1 LGADPSGAI
10 GVFNSTQADGSSRN
24 PIMLLGAM
32 AGPALGV
39 INATEAD
46 GSSRRPV
53 MTLDANGR
61 PAIGSMNSAKGY
73 GDRLSSWISVNA
85 TDHFTGPVWGIL
97 SSIPSVK
104 TITVV
109 ANVVRSV
116 AG

>member
-1 LGADPSGAI
+1 AAGETAQMAEGLSPAMKLGADPSGAI

-61 PAIGSMNSAKGY
+61 
-73 GDRLSSWISVNA
+73 
-85 TDHFTGPVWGIL
+85 
-97 SSIPSVK
+97 
-104 TITVV
+104 
-109 ANVVRSV
+109 
-116 AG
+116 